1 MIQLFLF
8 KKKNSDIS
16 VQILFIIKKQQEKP
30 IRIPIKAI
38 FIKERSNEKYT
49 AIINEETIV
58 VQFKK
63 VKHLRKLKRERF
75 KCAFVGRTLFKLE
88 SVLATQ
94 NVLLRYDAYKWVEAK
109 VI

>member
-1 MIQLFLF
+1 MNAHKSHFHQ
-8 KKKNSDIS
+8 KT
-16 VQILFIIKKQQEKP
+16 
-30 IRIPIKAI
+30 
-38 FIKERSNEKYT
+38 SNEKCT

-88 SVLATQ
+88 SVLAPQ